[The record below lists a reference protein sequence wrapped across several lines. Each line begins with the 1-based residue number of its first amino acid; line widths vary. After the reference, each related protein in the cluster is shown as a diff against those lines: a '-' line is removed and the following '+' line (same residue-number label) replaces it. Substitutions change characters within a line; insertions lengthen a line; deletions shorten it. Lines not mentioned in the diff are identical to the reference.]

1 MYARS
6 KKSLILSVASLLIS
20 TSTIWSSAPLT
31 DALPG
36 FFWFGVLAVVNVLH
50 GIFSFLLLVAAWV
63 NPKKVYLSMGYVLFV
78 VTLILNVTLNL
89 TGGLLNFSNWWGLVV
104 LAVVLSV
111 NVFALRSV
119 TSETHKIPQAL

>member
-20 TSTIWSSAPLT
+20 TCTIWSSAHLT
-31 DALPG
+31 AALPG
-36 FFWFGVLAVVNVLH
+36 FFSFGVLAVVNVLH